1 MTRRRIFRRPFF
13 RGFRRSEDG
22 NAIVEFALTA
32 PLFLLILM
40 GIFDFSWQIYAK
52 QVLQGAVSQAARNA
66 TLEGNALNQSALD
79 ATVRSKVL
87 NVFKN
92 GEVTFVRRA
101 YDSYSEVGDPEA
113 FTDANSNGRYDSGEC
128 FEDVNG
134 NSSWDADRGQIGN
147 GGAEDVVLY
156 TATLQIDRVL
166 PVWKMLGQSPQSR
179 MTATSVLRNQ
189 PYNAATSTKR
199 VICT

>member
-1 MTRRRIFRRPFF
+1 MMCRSFLRRL
-13 RGFRRSEDG
+13 RRSEQG

-40 GIFDFSWQIYAK
+40 GIFDFSWQIYGK
-52 QVLQGAVSQAARNA
+52 QVLQGAVSKAARDA
-66 TLEGNALNQSALD
+66 TLESNAINQAALD
-79 ATVRSKVL
+79 TKVREKVL

-92 GEVTFVRRA
+92 GDVTFERKS
-101 YDSYSEVGDPEA
+101 YDSYSEVGQPEA
-113 FTDANSNGRYDSGEC
+113 FTDSNKNGVYDAGEC

-134 NSSWDADRGQIGN
+134 NSNWDADRGATGN

-156 TATLQIDRVL
+156 TATLEIERVL
-166 PVWKMLGQSPQSR
+166 PVWKMLGQSQTSR
-179 MTATSVLRNQ
+179 IQATTVLRNQ
-189 PYNAATSTKR
+189 PYNAATSTKK

>member
-1 MTRRRIFRRPFF
+1 MMCRAFFRRL
-13 RGFRRSEDG
+13 RRSEQG

-40 GIFDFSWQIYAK
+40 GIFDFSWQIYGK
-52 QVLQGAVSQAARNA
+52 QVLQGAVSKAARDA
-66 TLEGNALNQSALD
+66 TLESSAVNQTALD
-79 ATVRSKVL
+79 AKVREKVL
-87 NVFKN
+87 NVFPS
-92 GEVTFVRRA
+92 GDVTFVRKS
-101 YDSYSEVGDPEA
+101 YDSYSEVGQPEA
-113 FTDANSNGRYDSGEC
+113 FTDSNKNGRYDSGEC

-134 NSSWDADRGQIGN
+134 NSSWDADRGATGN

-156 TATLQIDRVL
+156 TATLEIQRVL
-166 PVWKMLGQSPQSR
+166 PVWKMLGQSQTSR
-179 MTATSVLRNQ
+179 MQATTVLRNQ

>member
-1 MTRRRIFRRPFF
+1 MTRRSFLRRL
-13 RGFRRSEDG
+13 RRSEQG

-40 GIFDFSWQIYAK
+40 GIFDFSWQIYGK
-52 QVLQGAVSQAARNA
+52 QVLQGAVSKAARDA
-66 TLEGNALNQSALD
+66 TLESNAINQAALD
-79 ATVRSKVL
+79 SKVREKVL

-92 GEVTFVRRA
+92 GDVTFERKS
-101 YDSYSEVGDPEA
+101 YDSYSEVGQPEA
-113 FTDANSNGRYDSGEC
+113 FTDSNKNGRYDAGEC

-134 NSSWDADRGQIGN
+134 NSSWDADRGATGN

-156 TATLQIDRVL
+156 TATLEIERVL
-166 PVWKMLGQSPQSR
+166 PVWKMLGQSQTSR
-179 MTATSVLRNQ
+179 IQATTVLRNQ
-189 PYNAATSTKR
+189 PYNAATSTKK

>member
-1 MTRRRIFRRPFF
+1 MTRRSFLRRL
-13 RGFRRSEDG
+13 RRSEQG

-40 GIFDFSWQIYAK
+40 GIFDFSWQIYGK
-52 QVLQGAVSQAARNA
+52 QVLQGAVSKAARDA
-66 TLEGNALNQSALD
+66 TLESNAINQAALD
-79 ATVRSKVL
+79 TKVRQKVL

-92 GEVTFVRRA
+92 GDVTFERKS
-101 YDSYSEVGDPEA
+101 YDSYSEVGQPEA
-113 FTDANSNGRYDSGEC
+113 FTDSNKNGRYDAGEC

-134 NSSWDADRGQIGN
+134 NSSWDADRGATGN

-156 TATLQIDRVL
+156 TATLEIERVL
-166 PVWKMLGQSPQSR
+166 PVWKMLGQSQTSR
-179 MTATSVLRNQ
+179 IQATTVLRNQ
-189 PYNAATSTKR
+189 PYNAATSTKK

>member
-1 MTRRRIFRRPFF
+1 MTRRSFLRRL
-13 RGFRRSEDG
+13 RRSEQG

-40 GIFDFSWQIYAK
+40 GIFDFSWQIYGK
-52 QVLQGAVSQAARNA
+52 QVLQGAVSKAARDA
-66 TLEGNALNQSALD
+66 TLESNAVNQAALD
-79 ATVRSKVL
+79 TKVRQKVL

-92 GEVTFVRRA
+92 GDVTFERKS
-101 YDSYSEVGDPEA
+101 YDSYSEVGQPEA
-113 FTDANSNGRYDSGEC
+113 FTDSNKNGVYDAGEC

-134 NSSWDADRGQIGN
+134 NSNWDADRGATGN

-156 TATLQIDRVL
+156 TATLEIERVL
-166 PVWKMLGQSPQSR
+166 PVWKMLGQSPTSR
-179 MTATSVLRNQ
+179 IQATTVLRNQ
-189 PYNAATSTKR
+189 PYNAATSTKK

>member
-1 MTRRRIFRRPFF
+1 MMCRAFFRRL
-13 RGFRRSEDG
+13 RRSEQG

-40 GIFDFSWQIYAK
+40 GIFDFSWQIYGK
-52 QVLQGAVSQAARNA
+52 QVLQGAVSKAARDA
-66 TLEGNALNQSALD
+66 TLESSAVNQTALD
-79 ATVRSKVL
+79 AKVREKVL
-87 NVFKN
+87 NVFPS
-92 GEVTFVRRA
+92 GDVTFVRKS
-101 YDSYSEVGDPEA
+101 YDSYSEVGQPEA
-113 FTDANSNGRYDSGEC
+113 FTDSNKNGRYDSGEC

-134 NSSWDADRGQIGN
+134 NSGWDADRGATGN

-156 TATLQIDRVL
+156 TATLEIQRVL
-166 PVWKMLGQSPQSR
+166 PVWKMLGQSQTSR
-179 MTATSVLRNQ
+179 MQATTVLRNQ

>member
-1 MTRRRIFRRPFF
+1 MRRAFIRRL
-13 RGFRRSEDG
+13 RRDERG

-40 GIFDFSWQIYAK
+40 GIFDFSWQFYAK
-52 QVLQGAVSQAARNA
+52 TVLQGVVNEAARAA
-66 TLEGNALNQSALD
+66 TLEGNALNQTLLD
-79 ATVRSKVL
+79 GSVRRKVL
-87 NVFKN
+87 NVYPN
-92 GEVTFVRRA
+92 GEVSFVRKA

-113 FTDANSNGRYDSGEC
+113 FTDQNNNGRYDSGEC

-134 NSSWDADRGQIGN
+134 NNHWDADRGQIGN

-156 TATLQIDRVL
+156 TATLRLNRVL
-166 PVWKMLGQSPQSR
+166 PVWKMLGQPEYS
-179 MTATSVLRNQ
+179 TVHATTVLRNQ
-189 PYNAATSTKR
+189 PYNAATSTKK

>member
-1 MTRRRIFRRPFF
+1 MMCRSFLRRL
-13 RGFRRSEDG
+13 RRSEQG

-40 GIFDFSWQIYAK
+40 GIFDFSWQIYGK
-52 QVLQGAVSQAARNA
+52 QVLQGAVSKAARDA
-66 TLEGNALNQSALD
+66 TLESNAVNQAALD
-79 ATVRSKVL
+79 TKVRQKVL

-92 GEVTFVRRA
+92 GDVTFERKS
-101 YDSYSEVGDPEA
+101 YDSYSEVGQPEA
-113 FTDANSNGRYDSGEC
+113 FTDSNKNGVYDAGEC

-134 NSSWDADRGQIGN
+134 NSNWDADRGATGN

-156 TATLQIDRVL
+156 TATLEIERVL
-166 PVWKMLGQSPQSR
+166 PVWKMLGQSPTSR
-179 MTATSVLRNQ
+179 IQATTVLRNQ
-189 PYNAATSTKR
+189 PYNAATSTKK

>member
-1 MTRRRIFRRPFF
+1 MMCRSFLRRL
-13 RGFRRSEDG
+13 RRSEQG

-40 GIFDFSWQIYAK
+40 GIFDFSWQIYGK
-52 QVLQGAVSQAARNA
+52 QVLQGAVSKAARDA
-66 TLEGNALNQSALD
+66 TLENNAVNQAALD
-79 ATVRSKVL
+79 TKVRQKVL

-92 GEVTFVRRA
+92 GDVTFERKS
-101 YDSYSEVGDPEA
+101 YDSYSEVGQPEA
-113 FTDANSNGRYDSGEC
+113 FTDSNKNGVYDAGEC

-134 NSSWDADRGQIGN
+134 NSNWDADRGATGN

-156 TATLQIDRVL
+156 TATLEIERVL
-166 PVWKMLGQSPQSR
+166 PVWKMLGQSPTSR
-179 MTATSVLRNQ
+179 IQATTVLRNQ
-189 PYNAATSTKR
+189 PYNAATSTKK

>member
-1 MTRRRIFRRPFF
+1 MMCRSFLRRL
-13 RGFRRSEDG
+13 RRSEQG

-40 GIFDFSWQIYAK
+40 GIFDFSWQIYGK
-52 QVLQGAVSQAARNA
+52 QVLQGAVSKAARDA
-66 TLEGNALNQSALD
+66 TLESNAINQAALD
-79 ATVRSKVL
+79 SKVREKVL

-92 GEVTFVRRA
+92 GDVTFERKS
-101 YDSYSEVGDPEA
+101 YDSYSEVGQPEA
-113 FTDANSNGRYDSGEC
+113 FTDSNKNGRYDAGEC

-134 NSSWDADRGQIGN
+134 NSSWDADRGATGN

-156 TATLQIDRVL
+156 TATLEIERVL
-166 PVWKMLGQSPQSR
+166 PVWKMLGQSQTSR
-179 MTATSVLRNQ
+179 IQATTVLRNQ
-189 PYNAATSTKR
+189 PYNAATSTKK